1 MAADSAKPSGPRCAL
16 RRVYLL
22 ALLCSLL
29 AAWVAQHPERWP
41 TLPYAWNPLAPL
53 RIDAPPDRFMAL
65 RMARLTNDDNA
76 CLTAL
81 ETAGMRLRLVPDR
94 VTGPGCGFDNAVE
107 IRTSTVGYNAPF
119 TLSCRAA
126 VSLALWERHV
136 LAPAARE
143 AFDSEVA
150 HIEHF
155 GSYACRNVYGRETGR
170 RSQHATADAFDIA
183 GVMLRNGERVRVLGG
198 WTSEDPRQRRFLQ
211 ALRDGACD
219 YFNAVL
225 GPDYNAAHRDHFH
238 FDRGGFRACR

>member
-1 MAADSAKPSGPRCAL
+1 MAVLAD
-16 RRVYLL
+16 
-22 ALLCSLL
+22 
-29 AAWVAQHPERWP
+29 
-41 TLPYAWNPLAPL
+41 
-53 RIDAPPDRFMAL
+53 
-65 RMARLTNDDNA
+65 
-76 CLTAL
+76 
-81 ETAGMRLRLVPDR
+81 AGMRLRRVPDR
-94 VTGPGCGFDNAVE
+94 ETGPGCGFDNAVE
-107 IRTSTVGYNAPF
+107 IRRSIVGFDASF

-155 GSYACRNVYGRETGR
+155 GSYACRNVYGRESGR

-198 WTSEDPRQRRFLQ
+198 WTSEDPRQRQFLR

-219 YFNAVL
+219 YFDAVL